1 MNYTPLIVFIL
12 IYQVNAQAPIVE
24 IKFAGN
30 DKSQSVDIYI
40 SPSCLHCGHFLA
52 TELDNMIKSGQVSV
66 TIKLLPTTAK
76 DFFIMK
82 LIQNETT
89 NPKTYYKIYLNFI
102 KRTIATINF
111 INPNRKQLAKYKGST
126 TDPDMI
132 KYQII
137 ASDFGFSEQKIVN
150 AFPDPKMEG
159 KFEKFVLNNYTEN
172 AKVIS
177 KIIGTNKLDLP
188 LIVRNGK
195 AYRKLTKALKN

>member
-1 MNYTPLIVFIL
+1 MKYVSILALIF
-12 IYQVNAQAPIVE
+12 QVSAQEPIVE
-24 IKFAGN
+24 IKFDGN
-30 DKSQSVDIYI
+30 DKSQSIDIYI

-52 TELDNMIKSGQVSV
+52 TELDNIIKAGQINI

-126 TDPDMI
+126 KDPDMI

-159 KFEKFVLNNYTEN
+159 EFEKFVINNYAKN

-177 KIIGTNKLDLP
+177 KIIGSNKLDLP
-188 LIVRNGK
+188 LIVKDGK